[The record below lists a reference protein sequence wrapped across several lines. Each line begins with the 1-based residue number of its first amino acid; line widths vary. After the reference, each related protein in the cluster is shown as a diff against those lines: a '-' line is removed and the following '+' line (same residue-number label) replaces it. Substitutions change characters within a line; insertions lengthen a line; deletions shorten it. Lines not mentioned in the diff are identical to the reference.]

1 MQRVQTPGGNDI
13 FTFMNPQLNVA
24 SKLGTLLPVKSQEF
38 SHHSNDCGLF
48 VTLSTLARTLTSQQP
63 PRRRPP
69 PPGES
74 GSALRVTL
82 TATPVHRP
90 PPRPRS
96 LDKLRRGSKLPAS
109 IRGPGR
115 SGLGRPAAT
124 TRPGRGV
131 LRPRALPPPPELF
144 RVASTAG
151 SAPGRL
157 HPPTPRPRHP
167 PLSRGRRRTEPTVT
181 SRPSAWLRALGPRAR
196 EVRRGGAG
204 WLRGRN
210 LFPEEG
216 TDRKGEGVGVGKRGG
231 TFFTVFLLLGG
242 GCECA
247 WRGGGQA
254 ESCSPRH
261 DAPGRT
267 WSPAS
272 AAFLV
277 M

>member
-1 MQRVQTPGGNDI
+1 MPEAAAAWGVRKRAPSHPDGHARSSAASAASLTRQAQERLQ
-13 FTFMNPQLNVA
+13 VA
-24 SKLGTLLPVKSQEF
+24 SEHQRARVEWLGTPCG
-38 SHHSNDCGLF
+38 HHAPRTRSPETTCPPP
-48 VTLSTLARTLTSQQP
+48 APRTL
-63 PRRRPP
+63 PRGKHGGRRPRH
-69 PPGES
+69 
-74 GSALRVTL
+74 L
-82 TATPVHRP
+82 
-90 PPRPRS
+90 
-96 LDKLRRGSKLPAS
+96 
-109 IRGPGR
+109 
-115 SGLGRPAAT
+115 
-124 TRPGRGV
+124 
-131 LRPRALPPPPELF
+131 
-144 RVASTAG
+144 VAST
-151 SAPGRL
+151 
-157 HPPTPRPRHP
+157 PPTPRPRHP
-167 PLSRGRRRTEPTVT
+167 PLSRGRRRTEPIVT
-181 SRPSAWLRALGPRAR
+181 SRPRAQ

-210 LFPEEG
+210 RFPEEG

-247 WRGGGQA
+247 WRGGSQA

>member
-13 FTFMNPQLNVA
+13 FIFMNPQLNVA

-63 PRRRPP
+63 PCRRPP

-74 GSALRVTL
+74 GSAPRVTL
-82 TATPVHRP
+82 TATPVHRL

-109 IRGPGR
+109 IRGPGW
-115 SGLGRPAAT
+115 SGLGHPAAT

-151 SAPGRL
+151 A
-157 HPPTPRPRHP
+157 
-167 PLSRGRRRTEPTVT
+167 
-181 SRPSAWLRALGPRAR
+181 ALA
-196 EVRRGGAG
+196 
-204 WLRGRN
+204 
-210 LFPEEG
+210 
-216 TDRKGEGVGVGKRGG
+216 
-231 TFFTVFLLLGG
+231 
-242 GCECA
+242 
-247 WRGGGQA
+247 
-254 ESCSPRH
+254 
-261 DAPGRT
+261 T
-267 WSPAS
+267 WSPPPPDPSPTAPAPQPRTKAHGADRDQPPKRL
-272 AAFLV
+272 AAGSGPEGPRSPQGWGGLAAGEKSLS
-277 M
+277 